1 MRMWRQRPMLA
12 SLVADATFACLV
24 ACGLRQR
31 RMTPLVHAGYMNTV
45 VARLIDRGGA
55 AGRAELVRACGSAA
69 FKRALEDG
77 TLIRV
82 ARGRYVL
89 GTANDAVRQ
98 AAARCGVLS
107 YRSAAQQHGWA
118 QRKVPARPDVT
129 FARNR
134 RVPRE
139 WRSAITPH
147 WSDLPTADVDGLV
160 TNQRRTLIDCMRMLK
175 LNESVPIVDS
185 AVRCGDVS
193 RAELRELARSM
204 RGRGR
209 VRAMYVAAMATK
221 LTANPFESGLRAI
234 AATVPGLRVRPQV
247 PMRVMR
253 RRDGPRTVL
262 RPDLLDETLR
272 IVIEAESFEW
282 HGKVAALTRD
292 CARYNAFV
300 KDGWLVVRFSWY
312 QVTFDPDYVRWVL
325 VRAVEHRRS
334 AAA

>member
-1 MRMWRQRPMLA
+1 M
-12 SLVADATFACLV
+12 D
-24 ACGLRQR
+24 
-31 RMTPLVHAGYMNTV
+31 TV
-45 VARLIDRGGA
+45 VARLVDCGGA
-55 AGRAELVRACGSAA
+55 AGRAELVRACGLAT

-77 TLIRV
+77 RLVRV

-89 GTANDAVRQ
+89 GTATDSVRQ

-139 WRSAITPH
+139 WRAAITPH
-147 WSDLPTADVDGLV
+147 WSDLPPHDIDGLA
-160 TNQRRTLIDCMRMLK
+160 TSPRRTLVDCMRMLK

-185 AVRCGDVS
+185 AVRCGDIS
-193 RAELRELARSM
+193 PRDLRELARSM

-221 LTANPFESGLRAI
+221 LAANAFESGLRAI
-234 AATVPGLRVRPQV
+234 AATVPGLRVRPQA
-247 PMRVMR
+247 PMRVAR
-253 RRDGPRTVL
+253 RRDGPRSVL
-262 RPDLLDETLR
+262 RPDLIDEALG

-282 HGKVAALTRD
+282 HGEVAALSRD
-292 CARYNAFV
+292 CARYNALANT
-300 KDGWLVVRFSWY
+300 GWLVVRFSWY
-312 QVTFDPDYVRWVL
+312 QVTFQPDYVHWVL
-325 VRAVEHRRS
+325 TQAVARRRAD
-334 AAA
+334 AA